1 MPASWRYPSDPWGPL
16 TAFVFGSKPRF
27 FQFGEVR
34 LAVLS
39 LLVEGPKHG
48 YQLMKE
54 MASRSGGLCS
64 ASAGSVYPTLQQ
76 LEAAGLIESDRQEGR
91 RVFRLT
97 EAGQRELERDPA
109 AVRAIWERAE
119 KWGAWAQRMGPEAL
133 VVARPVGALV
143 KAALWAVNRAAGAP
157 AAEDQIRA
165 ILRRACRDLDRV
177 AKERT

>member
-1 MPASWRYPSDPWGPL
+1 MPVSWRSLSDPWGPL
-16 TAFVFGSKPRF
+16 TAFALGSRPRF
-27 FQFGEVR
+27 FRFGEVR

-39 LLVEGPKHG
+39 LLGEGSKHG

-54 MASRSGGLCS
+54 LAGRSGGLCS

-76 LEAAGLIESDRQEGR
+76 LEAEGLIESEKREGR
-91 RVFRLT
+91 RIYRLT
-97 EAGQRELERDPA
+97 EAGQRELDRDPA

-119 KWGAWAQRMGPEAL
+119 NWGAWAQRMGPEAL
-133 VVARPVGALV
+133 AIAKPAGAVV

-157 AAEDQIRA
+157 AAEDRIRA

-177 AKERT
+177 AKEQT